1 METIEHFA
9 HISFIARMLGGER
22 LLSRDEVLRL
32 QGLRGMYG
40 IAAPA
45 PICPDPVAPAGDQAD
60 CQLLVTGRGPGAVGR
75 DEEIR
80 LTYGELT
87 ALIEDAV
94 RNLK

>member
-1 METIEHFA
+1 
-9 HISFIARMLGGER
+9 MLGGER
-22 LLSRDEVLRL
+22 LLSREEVLRL
-32 QGLRGMYG
+32 QGLRGTYG

-45 PICPDPVAPAGDQAD
+45 PICADPPPVGQGDQAD
-60 CQLLVTGRGPGAVGR
+60 CQMVFAPQAVSRLVASARPVSAG
-75 DEEIR
+75 EEIR